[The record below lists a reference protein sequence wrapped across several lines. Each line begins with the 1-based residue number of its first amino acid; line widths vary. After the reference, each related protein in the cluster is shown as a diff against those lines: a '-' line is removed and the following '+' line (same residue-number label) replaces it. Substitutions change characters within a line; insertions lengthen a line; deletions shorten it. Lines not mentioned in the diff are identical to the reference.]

1 LKALNVKVF
10 NNETGFHVHDN
21 VYRGDHMGVLQ
32 VADNKII
39 FQRRDEIVVLE
50 AYGKDILRFR
60 SSPRGKIVDEN
71 WTLLPPQESDCEV
84 ELHNY
89 KAVIKNGKISAELYE
104 NGKVVYYKDG
114 KELLAERSEMAFFMG
129 YREYR
134 HIGGDNYRA
143 TVIFQPYPDE
153 HFYGLGQEQNDL
165 FDLKGSTSQ
174 LIHKNTKSSIPF
186 VYSSRGYGF
195 LWNNPSIG
203 RVELTNNHTL
213 WEANSTKQ
221 VDYLVIAG
229 DTPAEVMQKYGYLTG
244 FAPKFP
250 AWASGFWQS
259 RLRYETQTELLNVA
273 REYHKRGI
281 PLAAIVIDYFHW
293 TEQGDWKF
301 DPAYWPDPK
310 AMSEELKQ
318 MGIRPIVSIWPTI
331 NPNSENYHY
340 MNERN
345 MLVRTERGLGGIF
358 HFYGDQ
364 TYIDP
369 MNPETRKYVWSKIR
383 ENYYENGVQTY
394 WLDEA
399 EPEIRPVHFDNLRFY
414 LGNGEEVG
422 LLYPY
427 YYNKLFYDG
436 LKEMGEEEIISLT
449 RAGWIGSQR
458 VGALVWSGDIP
469 STFEA
474 LRMSVKTGLNMAMCG
489 IPWWN
494 SDIGGFWG
502 ANIESDYFR
511 ELIVRWFQFGVFC
524 PVMRLHGSR
533 YRIKEQGPRTPGLKE
548 PTGGPNEIWSFGD
561 KVYNILRKLIML
573 RERLRPYIHK
583 YMDIASQTGAPLMRP
598 MFFEFPDDPVCY
610 SLGDQ
615 YMFGEDIL
623 FAPIVA
629 QGQTER
635 TVYLPEGEWV
645 NVNDK
650 QVYQGNRYV
659 NAHAE
664 LDQFIAFV
672 KKGSEWLS
680 VFDEE

>member
-1 LKALNVKVF
+1 MEPL
-10 NNETGFHVHDN
+10 GFW
-21 VYRGDHMGVLQ
+21 RFLEELEGDQNGVVRMGVLQ
-32 VADNKII
+32 ITDSKIV
-39 FQRRDEIVVLE
+39 FQRRDEMAVLE
-50 AYGKDILRFR
+50 PYGPDILRFR
-60 SSPRGKIVDEN
+60 ASPSGRIIEQN
-71 WTLLPPQESDCEV
+71 WTLLPPQSSDCQF
-84 ELHNY
+84 ELHDH
-89 KAVIKNGKISAELYE
+89 KAVIKNGKISAEFWD

-114 KELLAERSEMAFFMG
+114 QVLLAERSEMAFFMG

-134 HIGGDNYRA
+134 QVGGDNYRA
-143 TVIFQPYPDE
+143 TVIFEPYPNE

-174 LIHKNTKSSIPF
+174 LLHKNTKSSIPF

-195 LWNNPSIG
+195 LWNNPSVG
-203 RVELTNNHTL
+203 RCELTNNHTL

-229 DTPAEVMQKYGYLTG
+229 DTPGEVMQKYGHLTG
-244 FAPKFP
+244 FAPRFP

-259 RLRYETQTELLNVA
+259 RLRYETQADVLNVA
-273 REYHKRGI
+273 REYKKRGI
-281 PLAAIVIDYFHW
+281 PLSVLIIDYFHW

-301 DPAYWPDPK
+301 DPAYWPDPA
-310 AMSEELKQ
+310 AMCQELRE

-340 MNERN
+340 MDERN
-345 MLVRTERGLGGIF
+345 MLVRTERGLAGIF
-358 HFYGDQ
+358 PFYGDQ

-369 MNPETRKYVWSKIR
+369 TNPETREYVWSKIR
-383 ENYYENGVQTY
+383 DNYYNKGIQSY

-414 LGNGEEVG
+414 YGNGEEVG
-422 LLYPY
+422 LLYPF

-436 LKEMGEEEIISLT
+436 LRGMGENEIISLT
-449 RAGWIGSQR
+449 RAAWIGSQR
-458 VGALVWSGDIP
+458 LGALVWSGDIP

-502 ANIESDYFR
+502 ADIESEYFR
-511 ELIVRWFQFGVFC
+511 ELIVRWFQFGLFS
-524 PVMRLHGSR
+524 PVMRLHGAR
-533 YRIKEQGPRTPGLKE
+533 KRIKEQGPRPPGLKE

-561 KVYNILRKLIML
+561 RAYPILCRLIEL

-583 YMDIASQTGAPLMRP
+583 YMDIASQTGSPLMRP
-598 MFFEFPDDPVCY
+598 MFFEYPDDEVCY
-610 SLGDQ
+610 PRGDQ
-615 YMFGEDIL
+615 YLFGEDIL
-623 FAPIVA
+623 CAPIVNR
-629 QGQTER
+629 GQTER
-635 TVYLPEGEWV
+635 SVYLPEGEWV
-645 NVNDK
+645 NVNDR
-650 QVYQGNRYV
+650 QTYQGKRFV

-664 LDQFIAFV
+664 IDQFIAFV
-672 KKGSEWLS
+672 KKGSRWLA
-680 VFDEE
+680 VFN

>member
-1 LKALNVKVF
+1 
-10 NNETGFHVHDN
+10 
-21 VYRGDHMGVLQ
+21 MGVLQ
-32 VADNKII
+32 ITDSKIV
-39 FQRRDEIVVLE
+39 FQRRDEMAVLE
-50 AYGKDILRFR
+50 PYGPDILRFR
-60 SSPRGKIVDEN
+60 ASPSGRIIEQN
-71 WTLLPPQESDCEV
+71 WTLLPPQSSDCQF
-84 ELHNY
+84 ELHDH
-89 KAVIKNGKISAELYE
+89 KAVIKNGKISAEFWD

-114 KELLAERSEMAFFMG
+114 QVLLAERSEMAFFMG

-134 HIGGDNYRA
+134 QVGGDNYRA
-143 TVIFQPYPDE
+143 TVIFEPYPNE

-174 LIHKNTKSSIPF
+174 LLHKNTKSSIPF

-195 LWNNPSIG
+195 LWNNPSVG
-203 RVELTNNHTL
+203 RCELTNNHTL

-229 DTPAEVMQKYGYLTG
+229 DTPGEVMQKYGHLTG
-244 FAPKFP
+244 FAPRFP

-259 RLRYETQTELLNVA
+259 RLRYETQADVLNVA
-273 REYHKRGI
+273 REYKKRGI
-281 PLAAIVIDYFHW
+281 PLSVLIIDYFHW

-301 DPAYWPDPK
+301 DPAYWPDPA
-310 AMSEELKQ
+310 AMCQELRE

-340 MNERN
+340 MDERN
-345 MLVRTERGLGGIF
+345 MLVRTERGLAGIF
-358 HFYGDQ
+358 PFYGDQ

-369 MNPETRKYVWSKIR
+369 TNPETREYVWSKIR
-383 ENYYENGVQTY
+383 DNYYNKGIQSY

-414 LGNGEEVG
+414 YGNGEEVG
-422 LLYPY
+422 LLYPF

-436 LKEMGEEEIISLT
+436 LRGMGENEIISLT
-449 RAGWIGSQR
+449 RAAWIGSQR
-458 VGALVWSGDIP
+458 LGALVWSGDIP

-502 ANIESDYFR
+502 ADIESEYFR
-511 ELIVRWFQFGVFC
+511 ELIVRWFQFGLFS
-524 PVMRLHGSR
+524 PVMRLHGAR
-533 YRIKEQGPRTPGLKE
+533 KRIKEQGPRPPGLKE

-561 KVYNILRKLIML
+561 RAYPILCRLIEL

-583 YMDIASQTGAPLMRP
+583 YMDIASQTGSPLMRP
-598 MFFEFPDDPVCY
+598 MFFEYPDDEVCY
-610 SLGDQ
+610 PLGDQ
-615 YMFGEDIL
+615 YLFGEDIL
-623 FAPIVA
+623 CAPIVNR
-629 QGQTER
+629 GQTER
-635 TVYLPEGEWV
+635 SVYLPEGEWV
-645 NVNDK
+645 NVNDR
-650 QVYQGNRYV
+650 QTYQGKRFV

-664 LDQFIAFV
+664 IDQFIAFV
-672 KKGSEWLS
+672 KKGSRWLA
-680 VFDEE
+680 VFN